1 MGSIPSSTALRESS
15 WPECRSFKL
24 IGRKALP
31 PRDGRSWRMLPRYR
45 RLGVVQGPA
54 LVAGRPGKTRLSIQD
69 EDPYSS
75 RQPRVVQSSRN
86 SLRIESRADRTA
98 SLMVAA
104 PLKKSRRLTKSSR
117 SMPPPADQNGTLH
130 HRPESITVVCFQQRG
145 DWCFGAS
152 GGVCFAVD
160 ADTGREVWRVSLG
173 GYTKSAPISF
183 MVDGRQVIAIAA
195 GHALFV
201 FAL

>member
-75 RQPRVVQSSRN
+75 RQPRAVQSSRN
-86 SLRIESRADRTA
+86 SLRIGSRADRTA

-130 HRPESITVVCFQQRG
+130 HRPESITVVCFQWRG
-145 DWCFGAS
+145 DWCLGHLEGCVLQWTRSLARL
-152 GGVCFAVD
+152 
-160 ADTGREVWRVSLG
+160 TWRVHQVRPDLI
-173 GYTKSAPISF
+173 Y
-183 MVDGRQVIAIAA
+183 GRRTTGDCSRSWTRAIR
-195 GHALFV
+195 V
-201 FAL
+201 